1 MRRLP
6 VVVVFATIAAA
17 AVVVLLLADPT
28 TDLTPTT
35 GAPATQA
42 PSSTVATGDPAI
54 QPASSTVVSGNN
66 EGSVATVQAD
76 VWRPMPSGPLSS
88 REGAH
93 MFWTGGE
100 VFVIGGSD
108 APPCPP
114 AASCVPPD
122 SPALADGAAFDP
134 ATGQW
139 RTIAPSPVPLGNADG
154 VVHDGRIFLWVT
166 DLDGRPASERAF
178 LVYDP
183 AEDSWERLEIPQ
195 SMPGAFALSDA
206 GDLIVAHQTSQE
218 RGVDGDY
225 LFDLNLRSWSLL
237 PPDPL
242 QPSFDRTM
250 VWAGSE
256 LVLLG
261 VEAVA
266 QPGSTGP
273 PVYRAAA
280 YDMASGSWSQLPASE
295 VIAWS
300 PIWYWAGDRII
311 NPSVGSSDG
320 GDVNNYGR
328 LYPFGGILD
337 PASGSWASLPSG
349 ADQPTQFTGY
359 TAGNPDLLLNFEG
372 WVLDVAGGRW
382 LALDAPD
389 QRDSQGSAVTWA
401 GSDLLVW
408 GGVVWDGDNGILVNT
423 GWMWRPDR

>member
-17 AVVVLLLADPT
+17 AVVVLVLADPT

-54 QPASSTVVSGNN
+54 QPASSTVASGNN
-66 EGSVATVQAD
+66 EGSVATVQAG

-88 REGAH
+88 RERAH
-93 MFWTGGE
+93 MFWAGGE
-100 VFVIGGSD
+100 VFVIGGRD
-108 APPCPP
+108 APPCPVLCRP
-114 AASCVPPD
+114 SD
-122 SPALADGAAFDP
+122 SPPLADGAAFDP

-139 RTIAPSPVPLGNADG
+139 RMIASSPVPLGIADG

-166 DLDGRPASERAF
+166 GLYGRPTSEREF
-178 LVYDP
+178 LLYDP
-183 AEDSWERLEIPQ
+183 AEDSWDRLEIPQ
-195 SMPGAFALSDA
+195 SMPAGFVLSDA
-206 GDLIVAHQTSQE
+206 GDLIVAYQPSQE
-218 RGVDGDY
+218 RGVEGDY
-225 LFDLNLRSWSLL
+225 LFDPNSRSWSLL

-242 QPSFDRTM
+242 QPSWARAM
-250 VWAGSE
+250 VWTGTE

-261 VEAVA
+261 VESVA

-273 PVYRAAA
+273 AVYRAAA
-280 YDMASGSWSQLPASE
+280 YDMASGSWSQLPESE
-295 VIAWS
+295 VIAWN

-311 NPSVGSSDG
+311 NPSVGGGDG

-328 LYPFGGILD
+328 FYPFGGILD
-337 PASGSWASLPSG
+337 PASGTWTSLPSG
-349 ADQPTQFTGY
+349 ADQPAQFTGY
-359 TAGNPDLLLNFEG
+359 SAGNPDLLLNSEG
-372 WVLDVAGGRW
+372 WVLDVTSGRW
-382 LALDAPD
+382 HALDAPD
-389 QRDSQGSAVTWA
+389 QRGSRRSAVTWA

-408 GGVVWDGDNGILVNT
+408 GGVVWDGGNGTLIDT